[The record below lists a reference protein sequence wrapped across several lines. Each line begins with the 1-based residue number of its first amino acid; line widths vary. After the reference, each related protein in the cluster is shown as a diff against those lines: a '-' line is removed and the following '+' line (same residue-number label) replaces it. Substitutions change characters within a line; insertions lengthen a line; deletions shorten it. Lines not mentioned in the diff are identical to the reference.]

1 LTDTIM
7 SEANSHFWIGRPLG
21 AGGSSWPASNYLYG
35 STKGGKL
42 AVHHGV
48 DFGASFG
55 TPLVAVAAGEV
66 VVAGGDQEV
75 VYGLR
80 PDFYGMLIVIQ
91 LDQTYNGQPVY
102 ALYAHLSQILVEIGQ
117 RVEPGQLIGES
128 GSSGAA
134 LGPHLHLEVRVG
146 ENDYAHTRNPQL
158 WMTPFEDRG
167 AVAARIV
174 NRDGQLIPDFAV
186 TLSRAAAPRSVYRRA
201 WTYSD
206 NHVNGDDVFGEN
218 VAFAEIA
225 AGPYWVRAEVNGHE
239 FATAALVT
247 PGRTTVV
254 TLELPVP

>member
-1 LTDTIM
+1 M
-7 SEANSHFWIGRPLG
+7 SEADSHFWIGRPLG

-35 STKGGKL
+35 TTKGGKL

-48 DFGASFG
+48 DFGADYG

-66 VVAGGDQEV
+66 LVSGGDQEV

-80 PDFYGMLIVIQ
+80 PDFYGILIVIR

-102 ALYAHLSQILVEIGQ
+102 VLYAHLSEVLVKVGQ

-158 WMTPFEDRG
+158 LMIPAEDRG
-167 AVAARIV
+167 AVAVRVV
-174 NRDGQLIPDFAV
+174 NRDGQLIPDFPV
-186 TLSRAAAPRSVYRRA
+186 ILSRAASPRLLYRGV
-201 WTYSD
+201 WTYTD
-206 NHVNGDDVFGEN
+206 NHVRGDDLFGEN
-218 VAFAEIA
+218 AAFASIPP
-225 AGPYWVRAEVNGHE
+225 GPYWVRGIVGGHE
-239 FATAALVT
+239 FAMPALVM